1 MSKKREAYTFKSA
14 VRKNQRGNFYFLEQ
28 DQFFIREKYS
38 VHSPIMGLYQ
48 TFSKLDLFEMKR
60 IEKAISEKKLVK
72 SIDYRSILAAYE
84 RRSIFSLFDGN
95 IMLLQTI
102 LQVIGDKDFKDDE
115 DRDETVIDNPVL

>member
-1 MSKKREAYTFKSA
+1 
-14 VRKNQRGNFYFLEQ
+14 
-28 DQFFIREKYS
+28 
-38 VHSPIMGLYQ
+38 MGLYQ

-95 IMLLQTI
+95 IILLQTI
-102 LQVIGDKDFKDDE
+102 LQALEDKDF
-115 DRDETVIDNPVL
+115 

>member
-1 MSKKREAYTFKSA
+1 
-14 VRKNQRGNFYFLEQ
+14 
-28 DQFFIREKYS
+28 
-38 VHSPIMGLYQ
+38 MGLYQ

-60 IEKAISEKKLVK
+60 IKDAISEKKFVK
-72 SIDYRSILAAYE
+72 SIDFRSIFAAYE